1 MTYRMTYLRIQ
12 CYGLDPLS
20 PDNACLT
27 AFKAESRRLFQ
38 DLGWTVHEGKDGV
51 SDTVTKGV
59 QDLYLHP
66 NNFSGVLNEADIP
79 MLQEQLSGARTFRCY
94 AVDCYEEYV
103 DMSDEEYRAVLGS
116 KRDEIIAFILKQC
129 QTKRANLYIIDPV
142 TDHIAEHFAIC
153 RICDKDRRNRVGRRF
168 VSELMDQ
175 LLQEGRLVAAET
187 TYGAGIRTTTV
198 KELQTCSRSEEQV
211 DGQMTF

>member
-66 NNFSGVLNEADIP
+66 NNFSGVLNETVSDKAHGS
-79 MLQEQLSGARTFRCY
+79 LHHRSCYRSHCRT
-94 AVDCYEEYV
+94 
-103 DMSDEEYRAVLGS
+103 L
-116 KRDEIIAFILKQC
+116 
-129 QTKRANLYIIDPV
+129 
-142 TDHIAEHFAIC
+142 
-153 RICDKDRRNRVGRRF
+153 CDLPSLR
-168 VSELMDQ
+168 
-175 LLQEGRLVAAET
+175 
-187 TYGAGIRTTTV
+187 
-198 KELQTCSRSEEQV
+198 
-211 DGQMTF
+211 